1 MRRLLFYIVGLA
13 ILIAAAVWLADR
25 PGSVSIRW
33 GDYLITTSVAILVL
47 VAVVLAAVVAVLY
60 RFWIW
65 LRKGPGRLR
74 KSMVQHRREKGYES
88 LTRGLV
94 ALAAGDSSEAR
105 RHASRADAML
115 DRPPLTLLLSAQA
128 AQLDG
133 DVKTANETFEA
144 MLERPETEFLGL
156 RGLMVE
162 ALRRGDDA
170 AARGYAERA
179 HKLRPDAVWAAD
191 ALFELETRGGDWRA
205 AQRTLES
212 AIDRRTLGRPA
223 GKRRR
228 AVVLVERAREALTDL
243 RRADAIKLAREAHA
257 EAPDLVPGA
266 VLLADL
272 LSDEQKFRPAA
283 KAIEETWSLKPHPD
297 LAAAYLRAG
306 RDESQIAAYQRLQ
319 KLVKA
324 APNALEGHIAAARA
338 ALDAAL
344 TGEAR
349 RHLEDASRIEATH
362 RIARLYVELEEK
374 DKHAEAAQEWLRKA
388 ADAPP
393 DEAWQCGRCGH
404 VPEAWAPVC
413 PHCGAFDSIDW
424 TRPHAV
430 APAAASTSLTPLAS

>member
-1 MRRLLFYIVGLA
+1 MRRLVFYIIGLA
-13 ILIAAAVWLADR
+13 ILIAAAVWIADR
-25 PGSVSIRW
+25 PGSVSIHW
-33 GDYLITTSVAILVL
+33 GDYLITTSVAVLVL
-47 VAVVLAAVVAVLY
+47 AVVVLAVVVAILY

-65 LRKGPGRLR
+65 LKKGPKRLR
-74 KSMVQHRREKGYES
+74 QSMAQNRREKGYEA

-94 ALAAGDSSEAR
+94 ALAAGDSAEAR

-115 DRPPLTLLLSAQA
+115 DRPPMTLLLSAQA

-144 MLERPETEFLGL
+144 MLKRPETEFLGL

-162 ALRRGDDA
+162 ALRRGDDK

-191 ALFELETRGGDWRA
+191 ALFELETRVGDWHA

-212 AIDRRTLGRPA
+212 AIDRRTLGKPA

-228 AVVLVERAREALTDL
+228 AVVLVERARAALKDL

-272 LSDEQKFRPAA
+272 LSDEQKFRPAV
-283 KAIEETWSLKPHPD
+283 KVLEETWSLKPHPD

-306 RDESQIAAYQRLQ
+306 RDETRIAAYQRLQ
-319 KLVKA
+319 KLVKVS
-324 APNALEGHIAAARA
+324 PDALESHMAAALA
-338 ALDAAL
+338 ALDADL

-349 RHLEDASRIEATH
+349 RHLDDAAKIEMTH

-374 DKHAEAAQEWLRKA
+374 DKHAEAAQDWLRKA
-388 ADAPP
+388 ADAPA

-404 VPEAWAPVC
+404 VPDSWAPVC
-413 PHCGAFDSIDW
+413 PHCGAFDSLEW

-430 APAAASTSLTPLAS
+430 APVAASTALTPLAS